1 MFQFLRNE
9 AYAYLK
15 IGLSSAQGDLISER
29 SSAGTKGVLFVPGV
43 GASAAHFLS
52 IKTVL
57 RDVGADWFD
66 AFNYFSL
73 RSPDVLS
80 KELRTIIEER
90 AHECQKIVLIGHSLG
105 GLLLRAAL
113 QQCSPLPEQV
123 VGFIAISSP
132 LHGTWTSRYAP
143 SPALRQ
149 LLPSSQFVQEVTSQ
163 AHKLKPL
170 LPNRVLTIGAQYD
183 PLVMPAESAFI
194 DKAESLI
201 IDDATHAGI
210 LLRKEVR
217 KAVSD
222 FFKKATD
229 QTEVP

>member
-15 IGLSSAQGDLISER
+15 IGLNSAQGDLISER
-29 SSAGTKGVLFVPGV
+29 TGAGKKGALFVPGV
-43 GASAAHFLS
+43 GATAAHFLS

-73 RSPDVLS
+73 RSPEILS
-80 KELRTIIEER
+80 KELKKQIEER
-90 AHECQKIVLIGHSLG
+90 SQECEQIVLIGHSLG
-105 GLLLRAAL
+105 GLLLRSAL
-113 QQCSPLPEQV
+113 QHCNPLPKQIA
-123 VGFIAISSP
+123 GFIAISSP

-149 LLPSSQFVQEVTSQ
+149 LLPSSQFVQDVTSQ
-163 AHKLKPL
+163 AYKLSPL
-170 LPNRVLTIGAQYD
+170 LPERVLTIGAQYD

-194 DKAESLI
+194 DRAQSLL

-217 KAVSD
+217 KAVGN
-222 FFKKATD
+222 FFKKATED
-229 QTEVP
+229 APKS